1 MYIYTMEIKDIQKKE
16 RKNMRINL
24 GIKKS
29 DSVWMKEK
37 KISPQRLFDT
47 ALKELQEKSK

>member
-1 MYIYTMEIKDIQKKE
+1 MDIKNIQKKE
-16 RKNMRINL
+16 RKNIFLSLRV
-24 GIKKS
+24 KKS